1 MSNHSYAFLWDRLF
15 GWSARGGE
23 PEQSARRKEG
33 SWSTALE
40 ESRLEFHRHAF
51 VFHRL
56 LHRSD
61 QDAHVAPL

>member
-15 GWSARGGE
+15 GWSARGVSRG
-23 PEQSARRKEG
+23 RVHGGRKG
-33 SWSTALE
+33 LGPRLE

-61 QDAHVAPL
+61 QDARVAPL

>member
-1 MSNHSYAFLWDRLF
+1 MSNHSYALLWDRL
-15 GWSARGGE
+15 SAGRRGGV
-23 PEQSARRKEG
+23 SRSRVHGGRKG
-33 SWSTALE
+33 LGPRLE

>member
-1 MSNHSYAFLWDRLF
+1 MHFYGIDC
-15 GWSARGGE
+15 SAGRRGGGE

-61 QDAHVAPL
+61 QDARVAPL